1 MPRTPVHRARQAER
15 KLVTG
20 SLLAILAII
29 GIVSF
34 LLVKEYDNA
43 REVALRGAKNLA
55 QLIEADVKRNVEL
68 YDLSLQGIVDAS
80 QDATFVQVPPSL
92 RRQVL
97 FGRAVSTPLRG
108 DLLWIDESGRAVA
121 SSVDGPLPQLDFSV
135 RDNFKLHR
143 TSASTGLRISR
154 PFKDQ
159 LGQLDWC
166 IAFTRRISGAD
177 GSFRGMASGVLRLD
191 YFADLFRTLNIGH
204 HSSVSLAN
212 IYGDM
217 LARQPEPPG
226 GKVTGENLMKRPNM
240 QRMLQDP
247 NGSGNFIS
255 VSSLDG
261 TKRLYSYN
269 RVAGLPLLVIV
280 AMGYDDV
287 FGLWQR
293 TALAICLA
301 TLCLCLGII
310 WLTALFRRELRR
322 GRRSEASLAALAA
335 TDPLTGLANR
345 RTLDQTLQK
354 EWARTLRSRRDLAIL
369 MIDVDHFGAFNERH
383 GHQGGDQALGSVAC
397 IIGQSANRPGDLA
410 ARYGGEEFVVVLV
423 ETSLESAR
431 VLAESIREKVQ
442 ALALGGATSA
452 LTVSIGVAAIS
463 ASDTHAETL
472 EALMCAADTAL
483 YTAKRE
489 GRNKV
494 CLGSLGHLKKTPAM
508 PA

>member
-1 MPRTPVHRARQAER
+1 MPRTFVHRARQAER

-92 RRQVL
+92 QRQVL
-97 FGRAVSTPLRG
+97 FGRAISMPLRG
-108 DLLWIDESGRAVA
+108 DLLWINERGQALA
-121 SSVDGPLPQLDFSV
+121 SSVGYDLPGIDFSA
-135 RDNFKLHR
+135 RDNFKLHQ
-143 TSASTGLRISR
+143 ASTDPGLHISR

-166 IAFTRRISGAD
+166 IAFTRRISGPD
-177 GSFRGMASGVLRLD
+177 GGFRGMASGVLRLD
-191 YFADLFRTLNIGH
+191 YFGELFKSLNIGKD
-204 HSSVSLAN
+204 SSVSLAN
-212 IYGDM
+212 VYGDI
-217 LARQPEPPG
+217 LAREPEPAG
-226 GKVTGENLMKRPNM
+226 GDIVGKNLMDRPNM
-240 QRMLQDP
+240 QRMVRDP
-247 NGSGNFIS
+247 SGNVFMAM
-255 VSSLDG
+255 SSLDG
-261 TKRLYSYN
+261 TKRLYSYGQ
-269 RVAGLPLLVIV
+269 VAGLPLVVIV
-280 AMGYDDV
+280 ALGYDDV
-287 FGLWQR
+287 FGAWER
-293 TALAICLA
+293 TALAICFA
-301 TLCLCLGII
+301 TLCLCLGIA
-310 WLTALFRRELRR
+310 WLTILFRRELRR

-354 EWARTLRSRRDLAIL
+354 EWARALRSGRDLAIL
-369 MIDVDHFGAFNERH
+369 MIDVDHFGAFNEKH

-397 IIGQSANRPGDLA
+397 IIAQGASRPGDLA

-423 ETSLESAR
+423 ETSLESAH
-431 VLAESIREKVQ
+431 VLAESIRMRVE
-442 ALALGGATSA
+442 ALGVGGETSP
-452 LTVSIGVAAIS
+452 LTVSIGVAAIA
-463 ASDTHAETL
+463 ASDTATRTL
-472 EALMCAADTAL
+472 ETLMCAADTAL

-489 GRNKV
+489 GRNRV
-494 CLGSLGHLKKTPAM
+494 CQGSLGQAKKTPAV